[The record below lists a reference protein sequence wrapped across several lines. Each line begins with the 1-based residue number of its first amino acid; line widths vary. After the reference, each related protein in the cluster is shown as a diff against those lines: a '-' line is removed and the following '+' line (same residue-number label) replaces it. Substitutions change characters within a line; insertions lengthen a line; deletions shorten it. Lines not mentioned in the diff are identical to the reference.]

1 MDSGDNS
8 PSEQQ
13 QPFWSSVQAPESTT
27 PTQPEPQS
35 QVASSTPTQPEPQ
48 SQVASST
55 PTQPEPQTASPPQSQ
70 QQSVSPPQAQ
80 MIGNI
85 AQQPETYFSAT
96 VSNPAQMSGQFN
108 SASSITGGYNMPE
121 KKKGANWGHFA
132 LGFFAPIAVMIIL
145 SAVLSGSNGAF
156 DDRWDDLYK
165 YENATMISQNGT
177 FTHTFDDN
185 TTDYGRYAVDWCMS
199 VDSGEYEYSCDWNEN
214 RDEGFEISETLRGEW
229 DNNRLVGN
237 YYSQNNTIWLTTD
250 SHNYSEIEFRFDF
263 IDEELEQELESE
275 YPENSSLGDSLICFI
290 PLIAIVAIAV
300 SFSKGN
306 KSLGWGLI
314 TSTIGIPLVLF
325 GIFFTLL
332 MLYGF

>member
-27 PTQPEPQS
+27 PTQPEPQTVS
-35 QVASSTPTQPEPQ
+35 
-48 SQVASST
+48 
-55 PTQPEPQTASPPQSQ
+55 PTQPEPQTVSPTQPELQTATPPQSQ
-70 QQSVSPPQAQ
+70 QQSVSPPQGQ
-80 MIGNI
+80 IIGNI
-85 AQQPETYFSAT
+85 AQQPETHFSAT
-96 VSNPAQMSGQFN
+96 VNNPAQINGQFN

-121 KKKGANWGHFA
+121 KKKGTNWGQFA
-132 LGFFAPIAVMIIL
+132 LGFFVPIVVMIIL
-145 SAVLSGSNGAF
+145 SVLLIGTNGVYDNRWDEVYKSENIVIISENGSFTHIF
-156 DDRWDDLYK
+156 DD
-165 YENATMISQNGT
+165 I
-177 FTHTFDDN
+177 
-185 TTDYGRYAVDWCMS
+185 TTDYGRYVVDWCMS

-214 RDEGFEISETLRGEW
+214 RDEGFEISETPHGDWE
-229 DNNRLVGN
+229 NNRLVGN

-250 SHNYSEIEFRFDF
+250 SHNYSQIEFRFEF

-275 YPENSSLGDSLICFI
+275 YSENSSLGDSLICFI

-314 TSTIGIPLVLF
+314 TSTIGIPLALF
-325 GIFFTLL
+325 AMFFALL